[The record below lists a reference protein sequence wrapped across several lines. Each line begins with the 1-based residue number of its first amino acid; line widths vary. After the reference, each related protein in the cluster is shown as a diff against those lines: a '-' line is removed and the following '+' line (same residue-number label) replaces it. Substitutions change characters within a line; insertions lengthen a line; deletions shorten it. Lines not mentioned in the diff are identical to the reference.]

1 MATLLSDR
9 ALRLAMATFLQNCSV
24 RERGCDETV
33 VAVSCDL
40 LRGDCDEV
48 GKMEE
53 LHVGDRGPGGDG
65 DWKLHLLHAAS
76 RDG

>member
-1 MATLLSDR
+1 M
-9 ALRLAMATFLQNCSV
+9 
-24 RERGCDETV
+24 RERGCDEKV